1 MVATATLISG
11 QVKYAAGKPRQTAYG
26 DRIDVMITLNTGEDI
41 RLWGN
46 PADPSL
52 TALSKGQDV
61 SLMQNGKGYKLVSNG
76 NFTPVNTNDRP
87 KVEPPAL
94 AEPVLPQDQDCLEIV
109 TIFRQLRAAL
119 PECRED
125 TVRAF
130 TSTVFMQRC
139 KAEAE

>member
-1 MVATATLISG
+1 MVATAMLISG
-11 QVKYAAGKPRQTAYG
+11 KVKYAAGKPRQTIYG
-26 DRIDVMITLNTGEDI
+26 DRINVMITLSTGEDV

-46 PADPSL
+46 PGDPSL
-52 TALSKGQDV
+52 TPLRKGQDV
-61 SLMQNGKGYKLVSNG
+61 SLMQNGKGYKLVSHSDSAPING
-76 NFTPVNTNDRP
+76 SDRP
-87 KVEPPAL
+87 PVAPSM